1 MMSRGLRCF
10 PGKSRL
16 PRETTDFL
24 RIELPSQGQPCKA
37 CGQAAFQLADRTGA
51 PYYAGLEYTA
61 QTHGNGFTYDLLDKA
76 NPNPSYSKL

>member
-1 MMSRGLRCF
+1 MTSCELRCF

-16 PRETTDFL
+16 PCEPTDFL

-37 CGQAAFQLADRTGA
+37 CGQVAFQLADRTGA
-51 PYYAGLEYTA
+51 PHYAGLEYTV
-61 QTHGNGFTYDLLDKA
+61 QTHGDGFTCDLLDKA